1 MIELDDG
8 TFSFV
13 VGIRNLDGKINVGIM
28 TTDFDEKVNTVSQ
41 KVKVVVTMVK
51 KELLG
56 AKTVLVR
63 VK

>member
-13 VGIRNLDGKINVGIM
+13 VGIRNLDGKINVGVM

>member
-13 VGIRNLDGKINVGIM
+13 VGIRNLDGKINIGVM

>member
-1 MIELDDG
+1 MIKNKDG

-13 VGIRNLDGKINVGIM
+13 VGIRNLDGKINVGVM

>member
-1 MIELDDG
+1 MIDNEDG

-13 VGIRNLDGKINVGIM
+13 VGIRHFNNKKDVGVM
-28 TTDFDEKVNTVSQ
+28 TTDFDGKELNIHSKIKQ
-41 KVKVVVTMVK
+41 VVALVK
-51 KELLG
+51 KDLLG

>member
-1 MIELDDG
+1 MIDNEDG

-13 VGIRNLDGKINVGIM
+13 VGIRNLDGKTNVGIM

-41 KVKVVVTMVK
+41 KIKVVVTMVK

>member
-1 MIELDDG
+1 MIESDDG

-13 VGIRNLDGKINVGIM
+13 VGIRNLDGKINVGVM

>member
-1 MIELDDG
+1 MIELEDG

-13 VGIRNLDGKINVGIM
+13 VGIRNLDGKINVGVM